1 MQIVPFLLFAVLGS
15 YTPGPNNIMAMNSA
29 RLHGFAKSRP
39 FMMGMS
45 SGFAL
50 IVFMSANFNIYLA
63 KFMPFISPYL
73 GVIGACY
80 MMWLAIKPFIASKSG
95 GLKTEEK
102 AGSYL
107 TGLAL
112 QLINPK
118 VIFYSL
124 TITAS
129 FITPYYSSQAAL
141 LFFSVGIGLLG
152 FSSLCCWGLF
162 GVVFQ
167 RYFSNHER
175 ALNIVMALLLTYCAW
190 SVLGVK

>member
-1 MQIVPFLLFAVLGS
+1 MQIVPFLVFAVMGS

-29 RLHGFAKSRP
+29 RLHGFRRSRP

-50 IVFMSANFNIYLA
+50 IVFMAANFNIYVA
-63 KFMPFISPYL
+63 KFLPFISPYL
-73 GVIGACY
+73 GAVGACY
-80 MMWLAIKPFIASKSG
+80 MIWLALKPFLSRKTKELKNEERAS
-95 GLKTEEK
+95 
-102 AGSYL
+102 SYL

-129 FITPYYSSQAAL
+129 FIVPHYSSLTAL
-141 LFFSVGIGLLG
+141 LLFSAGIGIMG
-152 FSSLCCWGLF
+152 FSSLCCWALF

-167 RYFSNHER
+167 RYFSAHET
-175 ALNIVMALLLTYCAW
+175 ALNIVMALLLFYCAW
-190 SVLGVK
+190 SVLGVS

>member
-1 MQIVPFLLFAVLGS
+1 MQVVPFLVFAVMGS

-29 RLHGFAKSRP
+29 RLHGFRKSRP

-50 IVFMSANFNIYLA
+50 IVFIAANFNIYIA
-63 KFMPFISPYL
+63 KFIPFISPYL
-73 GVIGACY
+73 GVMGACY
-80 MMWLAIKPFIASKSG
+80 MMWLAIKPFISEKSG
-95 GLKTEEK
+95 GSKREDK

-129 FITPYYSSQAAL
+129 FIIPHYSSQLELL
-141 LFFSVGIGLLG
+141 LFAAGIGLLG
-152 FSSLCCWGLF
+152 FSSLCCWALF

-167 RYFSNHER
+167 RYFSDHEKT
-175 ALNIVMALLLTYCAW
+175 LNVIMALLLTYCAW

>member
-1 MQIVPFLLFAVLGS
+1 MQVVPFLVFAVMGS

-29 RLHGFAKSRP
+29 RLHGFRKSRP

-50 IVFMSANFNIYLA
+50 IVFMVANFNIYIA
-63 KFMPFISPYL
+63 KFIPFISPYL
-73 GVIGACY
+73 GVMGACY
-80 MMWLAIKPFIASKSG
+80 MMWLAIKPFISEKSG
-95 GLKTEEK
+95 GSKREDK

-129 FITPYYSSQAAL
+129 FIIPHYSSQLELL
-141 LFFSVGIGLLG
+141 LFSAGIGLLG
-152 FSSLCCWGLF
+152 FSSLCCWALF

-167 RYFSNHER
+167 RYFSDHEKT
-175 ALNIVMALLLTYCAW
+175 LNVIMALLLTYCAW

>member
-1 MQIVPFLLFAVLGS
+1 MQVVPFLVFAVMGS

-29 RLHGFAKSRP
+29 RLHGFRKSRP

-50 IVFMSANFNIYLA
+50 IVFMVANFNIYIA
-63 KFMPFISPYL
+63 KFIPFISPYL
-73 GVIGACY
+73 GVMGACY
-80 MMWLAIKPFIASKSG
+80 MMWLAIKPFIAGKSG
-95 GLKTEEK
+95 DPKTEDK

-107 TGLAL
+107 TGLVL

-129 FITPYYSSQAAL
+129 FIIPHYSSQLELL
-141 LFFSVGIGLLG
+141 LFSAGIGLLG
-152 FSSLCCWGLF
+152 FSSLCCWALF

-167 RYFSNHER
+167 RYFSDHEKT
-175 ALNIVMALLLTYCAW
+175 LNVIMALLLTYCAW